1 MQLTSREG
9 CFFLM
14 VLCRYEDMRRKGG
27 NMTNV
32 FRGVKHVYCARFM
45 LTVFHNGNPSINN
58 CCGATEGSEQ
68 QHNQDL
74 KEIYKG
80 RRILDFITFYHNALH
95 LTTLFTTMH
104 CI

>member
-45 LTVFHNGNPSINN
+45 LTVFHNGNP
-58 CCGATEGSEQ
+58 
-68 QHNQDL
+68 
-74 KEIYKG
+74 
-80 RRILDFITFYHNALH
+80 
-95 LTTLFTTMH
+95 
-104 CI
+104 